1 MGKIMVIGRAEKE
14 YDPDLCDLSLEIRG
28 CGKTSGEASAGAAG
42 ECERLLEELQ
52 KLGIAPES
60 VRVGRDAILKN
71 TSYQTGETSYESVR
85 SLGILAAS
93 DIKCVNAVR
102 RIIESGFENVSLET
116 RFVLTGEQEIRAG
129 LLREAV
135 QDSRSRAELLAGSM
149 GLEITGIDSANLSGP
164 EDMYD
169 PAEQKE
175 NGPCAYMS
183 DTMGKRRLSDQLS
196 PEKVR
201 IRAEVNIVW
210 LLG

>member
-28 CGKTSGEASAGAAG
+28 CGRTSGEASAGAAL
-42 ECERLLEELQ
+42 ECERLLEELL
-52 KLGIAPES
+52 KLGITPES

-71 TSYQTGETSYESVR
+71 TFYQTGETSYESVR
-85 SLGILAAS
+85 SLGIFVPS
-93 DIKCVNAVR
+93 DIKCINAVR
-102 RIIESGFENVSLET
+102 EIIESGFENVTLKT
-116 RFVLTGEQEIRAG
+116 GFVLTGEQEIRAG
-129 LLREAV
+129 LLKEAV
-135 QDSRSRAELLAGSM
+135 LDSRSRAELLAGSM
-149 GLEITGIDSANLSGP
+149 GLEITGIDTANLSGP

-169 PAEQKE
+169 PAEEKE
-175 NGPCAYMS
+175 SGPRACMS
-183 DTMGKRRLSDQLS
+183 DTMEKRSLSDQLS